1 MGGLSV
7 GNGSDLIATLL
18 ILVLGMALGVGLIC
32 LLLVVHFLRAG
43 HNVSQRGTRHTE
55 PWPRDR
61 KLPAPFHTTPCRW
74 LAIKSG
80 NPRLVQ
86 TALGLRKATACSWEE
101 GLHAAHEQKLFIS
114 PPVNGW
120 IFVMGASLPDPGE
133 DVDKCFC
140 FLLDLSRK
148 LGQVQFFSFNRVVNH
163 HAWVHAEEGRIQRAY
178 AWAGKTLWNQG
189 RLTKAEMDLDLK
201 CWDYTT
207 PAIPVDYGRTDPNC
221 ANTEKVPLL
230 AARWSVDP
238 TAVDAR
244 MLKEAQGISGQIS
257 RTKTH

>member
-43 HNVSQRGTRHTE
+43 HNASQRGTRHTE
-55 PWPRDR
+55 PWPHDR

-120 IFVMGASLPDPGE
+120 ILVMGASLPDPGE

-163 HAWVHAEEGRIQRAY
+163 HAWVHAEEGRILRAY

-189 RLTKAEMDLDLK
+189 RLTKAELDLGLQ
-201 CWDYTT
+201 CWDYTMSAV
-207 PAIPVDYGRTDPNC
+207 PADYGRTDPNC
-221 ANTEKVPLL
+221 ANTEKVSLL

-244 MLKEAQGISGQIS
+244 MLKEAQGIAGQIS
-257 RTKTH
+257 QSKTH